1 MRILIVLLVVGV
13 SLFSLGRCGSGGEE
27 KSQTDSAPNQDVQPV
42 ALGEQVYKQQ
52 CNLCHG
58 SNGDLGASGA
68 SFLSQSKLDLQQRI
82 EIITNGRNKMMAYS
96 GLLSEEEI
104 KAVAE
109 YLETLKK

>member
-1 MRILIVLLVVGV
+1 MRILIVLVIVGL
-13 SLFSLGRCGSGGEE
+13 SLFSLGRCGSGDKE
-27 KSQTDSAPNQDVQPV
+27 KTQTDGTSTETEEPV
-42 ALGEQVYKQQ
+42 VLGEQVYMQQ

-109 YLETLKK
+109 YLDTLKK